1 VHVNA
6 KNVVNVIQGEIKMKV
21 TKSYIKQLVKEELN
35 KVLGEAISPSNLNQ
49 ADLEKQEASS
59 FFGRDDMTDLQ
70 QKTLDRGKEL
80 KDMKINPKN
89 AYMVNIIVAKALGDK
104 ERMYSKEEI
113 MKNIPTAAREISRRF
128 PGSLSDEVMPEV
140 EKNFRVAMGKVSRSE
155 RRSLEAAMSALK
167 SELQQFM
174 DGDKY

>member
-1 VHVNA
+1 VNVVHVNA

-89 AYMVNIIVAKALGDK
+89 AYMVNIIVA
-104 ERMYSKEEI
+104 
-113 MKNIPTAAREISRRF
+113 
-128 PGSLSDEVMPEV
+128 
-140 EKNFRVAMGKVSRSE
+140 
-155 RRSLEAAMSALK
+155 
-167 SELQQFM
+167 
-174 DGDKY
+174 